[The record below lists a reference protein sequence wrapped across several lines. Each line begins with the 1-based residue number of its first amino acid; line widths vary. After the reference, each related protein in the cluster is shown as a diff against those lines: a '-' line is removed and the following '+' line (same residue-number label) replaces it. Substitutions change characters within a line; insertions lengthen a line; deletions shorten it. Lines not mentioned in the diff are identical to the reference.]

1 MSDETEDADAVDAE
15 LRVDRTQLSIVPL
28 GDDSDV
34 KRYWHSRTPEERL
47 RHVELLRRIAYGPA
61 ATERI
66 ERVLEVVQV
75 DWPP

>member
-1 MSDETEDADAVDAE
+1 MSDETEDADAVDSE
-15 LRVDRTQLSIVPL
+15 LRVDRTAFSVVPL
-28 GDDSDV
+28 DDDAE

-47 RHVELLRRIAYGPA
+47 RHVELLRRIAYGRA

-66 ERVLEVVQV
+66 ERVFEVVQV